1 MVLAACLVY
10 LAKALPH
17 PQEEGEEEMVGEEEE
32 GTVGEEGEELAGEE
46 GEEGEEQEDNEIGGE
61 SSSMFGVCIYIS

>member
-10 LAKALPH
+10 LTKALPH
-17 PQEEGEEEMVGEEEE
+17 PQEEGEEEE